1 MKELDFYSD
10 KMKEAQK
17 LTGLISDYLNNF
29 QYKENS
35 AYFNE
40 AMSREHRTLQE
51 NFARLIFAYIE
62 YMASDEYRTDGRND
76 QSKRFAELML
86 NGFEQETTKL
96 FGEGT
101 DNRKPSKWLG
111 TI

>member
-29 QYKENS
+29 NYKENS

-40 AMSREHRTLQE
+40 AMSREHRTLQQ

-62 YMASDEYRTDGRND
+62 YMASDEYRTDGRNHD
-76 QSKRFAELML
+76 SAVISEDLIK
-86 NGFEQETTKL
+86 GFEKL
-96 FGEGT
+96 MEDRYGRSEG
-101 DNRKPSKWLG
+101 NRKPSTWLG